1 MSNISFDFT
10 GERVLV
16 TGASRGIGFGIAE
29 AFARAGANLVLLAE
43 SDDIFGAAK
52 RLSDKTAVRVE
63 AVKCDIADPR
73 AVARELRNLE
83 RLDVLINNA
92 GLELI
97 TPLDD
102 MSDATEAA
110 FRRIFDINLLGT
122 YHVTRTLAPK
132 MTRGGRILFTASI
145 WSRISVPEFGAY
157 CASKHAVLGLMR
169 SLAGELGPRG
179 IRVNAVCPGWVRT
192 EASLRSLKAMS
203 TRTGRSEDELL
214 SEIVGNQVFGGL
226 LEPRDIAPFYLY
238 LASDA
243 AANMTGQALMADRGE
258 VMA

>member
-1 MSNISFDFT
+1 MSNISFDFS
-10 GERVLV
+10 GERILI
-16 TGASRGIGFGIAE
+16 TGASRGIGYGIAE
-29 AFARAGANLVLLAE
+29 AFARAGADLILLAE

-52 RLSDKTAVRVE
+52 RLSERAAGRVQ

-73 AVARELRNLE
+73 AVARELKDLDRV
-83 RLDVLINNA
+83 DVLVNNA

-97 TPLDD
+97 TPLAD
-102 MSDATEAA
+102 MSASTEAA

-122 YHVTRTLAPK
+122 YYVTRAVVPK
-132 MTRGGRILFTASI
+132 MEEGARILFTASI
-145 WSRISVPEFGAY
+145 WSRVSVPEFGAY

-169 SLAGELGPRG
+169 SLAGELGPKG

-192 EASLRSLKAMS
+192 EASMRSLREMS
-203 TRTGRSEDELL
+203 SRTRRPEEDLL
-214 SEIVGNQVFGGL
+214 AEITGNQVFGGL
-226 LEPRDIAPFYLY
+226 LEPDDVAPFYLY